1 MPRYDDATF
10 RYLRGEIATLG
21 TLGLRV
27 GIVGPAA
34 SQVEDGSDLT
44 LAQLG
49 LIHEY
54 GAVIIRGDGTR
65 IEIPERSWL
74 RSTLIAHRED
84 LARLRIVVL
93 KRVLA
98 GTITAR
104 AAMEFLGE
112 QVTAWIRAR
121 IVAGI
126 DPPNATSTI
135 LAKGSTKPLI
145 DHGQLYRAISY
156 EVVEVAA
163 VAPKPAV
170 TAA

>member
-1 MPRYDDATF
+1 MARYDDSLF
-10 RYLRGEIATLG
+10 RYLRGELG
-21 TLGLRV
+21 TLGSLGLKV

-54 GAVIIRGDGTR
+54 GAVIVRGGFR

-84 LARLRIVVL
+84 LAKLRIAVL
-93 KRVLA
+93 KRVLS
-98 GTITAR
+98 GGITAR
-104 AAMEFLGE
+104 AAMEFMGE

-135 LAKGSTKPLI
+135 LRKGSTKPLI
-145 DHGQLYRAISY
+145 DHGQFYRAISY
-156 EVVEVAA
+156 EVFDVA
-163 VAPKPAV
+163 VAKPAES
-170 TAA
+170 AA